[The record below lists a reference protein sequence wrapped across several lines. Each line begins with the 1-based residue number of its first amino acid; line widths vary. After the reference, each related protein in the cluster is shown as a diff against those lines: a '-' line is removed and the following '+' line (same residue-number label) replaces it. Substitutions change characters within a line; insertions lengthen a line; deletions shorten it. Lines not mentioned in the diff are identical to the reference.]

1 METKQVDETILQEL
15 LSTPEVKKDI
25 EGLSPEAV
33 AWYRDLL
40 VSEGI
45 YDQYVQA
52 REKMEA

>member
-15 LSTPEVKKDI
+15 LERPEVKKEI
-25 EGLSPEAV
+25 EGLSPAML

-45 YDQYVQA
+45 YDQYVKES
-52 REKMEA
+52 EKMEA

>member
-25 EGLSPEAV
+25 EGLSPAML

-45 YDQYVQA
+45 YDRYVEE
-52 REKMEA
+52 REG